1 LGYLKIGTRHAKND
15 YRTAFLNDLGGIQAL
30 PQGDGGWRSGKKKGR
45 SLGERP
51 AFLGSPPGCGIS
63 KPWGVW
69 EGGFDER
76 PGEPPADYLKLVDQ
90 SALMK

>member
-1 LGYLKIGTRHAKND
+1 MARLALAWTA
-15 YRTAFLNDLGGIQAL
+15 YRTAPFDDRGRSIL
-30 PQGDGGWRSGKKKGR
+30 PEACELAIGQEKGR
-45 SLGERP
+45 PLGERP

-76 PGEPPADYLKLVDQ
+76 PGEPPADYVN
-90 SALMK
+90 SS